1 MSHIN
6 FREAAANEIVSSYC
20 SFVRCGSRALSEMV
34 LTVKFRAEVPKID
47 TGGNE
52 SSVISDNLIGNDLV
66 ANIKATALSSADDAA
81 DIWSCVEVD
90 TSSVKTEIVAEGSAL
105 ENKHDRG
112 AVRSLLVRSDMV
124 AVLFINLCFLLL

>member
-1 MSHIN
+1 
-6 FREAAANEIVSSYC
+6 
-20 SFVRCGSRALSEMV
+20 MV